1 MAKFESK
8 GYCPCNSVASL
19 ISEVIDKRLT
29 GLWSLIGA
37 SVVCINESDLLT
49 VDGSAVDNMF
59 SKDPIAYPLMEK
71 IIRYNVN
78 AEKISVYQDHTK
90 GCLNMQSF
98 ETLYQTLTQ
107 VKNPVPVVAAE
118 SKYTVIICEDKEPN
132 TIAVRFWDLTACW

>member
-1 MAKFESK
+1 MAKFERE

-19 ISEVIDKRLT
+19 IAEVSDKRLI

-49 VDGSAVDNMF
+49 VDGSAVDDMF

-98 ETLYQTLTQ
+98 ETLYQTLTN
-107 VKNPVPVVAAE
+107 VKNPTLVVAAG

-132 TIAVRFWDLTACW
+132 KVAVRFWDLTACM